1 MNRWLIVIVLVVLGT
16 LLGVTFWYLSAGV
29 PVQTAQ
35 ARRGEIRE
43 YVDERGKTRLAHT
56 YDVTMPFAGRIEE
69 IGLSEGDTVEAGQVV
84 AQVVGSD
91 LENEVAEAQ
100 AVVDRLQA
108 AIEENDDHSVEQRV
122 REQAEEFVTSIVHT
136 VDAAEERVTAG
147 NKRREYAE
155 SFLERARELYK
166 KNAKTVEEVELAE
179 VEFVESDVNSKQ
191 HVLVWKSMQSILA
204 ATQLLPKIIDDY
216 VTHKSL
222 TGAVLERQKSEA
234 EARLRQILKRRERG
248 AMQSPIDGVVLER
261 TTDDEQF
268 MPAGAVLLRIG
279 CLSDLEVEVDVL
291 SQDATCIR
299 QGADANIYGL
309 VTGSA
314 TDHSVVGAVYRV
326 YPQAFTK
333 ISSLGVEQQRV
344 KVIARFSDD
353 ALQQIRE
360 LGVGADYRVRVRIF
374 TDSRSDAALVPRSA
388 LFRNSDG
395 GWQVFTVQGGTARL
409 RDVTIGLMNDQ
420 DVEVTDG
427 LEKDE
432 TVILAPENDM
442 MDGIRVRTAT

>member
-166 KNAKTVEEVELAE
+166 KNAKTVEEVESIMSRFFS
-179 VEFVESDVNSKQ
+179 EFVWPE
-191 HVLVWKSMQSILA
+191 VLRK
-204 ATQLLPKIIDDY
+204 
-216 VTHKSL
+216 
-222 TGAVLERQKSEA
+222 EQK
-234 EARLRQILKRRERG
+234 
-248 AMQSPIDGVVLER
+248 
-261 TTDDEQF
+261 
-268 MPAGAVLLRIG
+268 
-279 CLSDLEVEVDVL
+279 
-291 SQDATCIR
+291 
-299 QGADANIYGL
+299 
-309 VTGSA
+309 
-314 TDHSVVGAVYRV
+314 
-326 YPQAFTK
+326 
-333 ISSLGVEQQRV
+333 
-344 KVIARFSDD
+344 KVIA
-353 ALQQIRE
+353 QQE
-360 LGVGADYRVRVRIF
+360 SWL
-374 TDSRSDAALVPRSA
+374 
-388 LFRNSDG
+388 N
-395 GWQVFTVQGGTARL
+395 
-409 RDVTIGLMNDQ
+409 
-420 DVEVTDG
+420 
-427 LEKDE
+427 
-432 TVILAPENDM
+432 
-442 MDGIRVRTAT
+442 